1 VINDRRIETI
11 AQATRARAGSSAVLE
26 TALMLAEE
34 SGEAIQQLRR
44 HLGLARRSATVDEVG
59 AELADVAI
67 VACVLSRLLG
77 IDLDQA
83 VSTKLDEGIR

>member
-1 VINDRRIETI
+1 MINDGRIESI
-11 AQATRARAGSSAVLE
+11 ALATRAQAGSSAELE

-44 HLGLARRSATVDEVG
+44 HLGLARRSATVDEVA

-67 VACVLSRLLG
+67 VVCVLSRLLD
-77 IDLDQA
+77 IDLDLA
-83 VSTKLDEGIR
+83 MSRKLDEGIR